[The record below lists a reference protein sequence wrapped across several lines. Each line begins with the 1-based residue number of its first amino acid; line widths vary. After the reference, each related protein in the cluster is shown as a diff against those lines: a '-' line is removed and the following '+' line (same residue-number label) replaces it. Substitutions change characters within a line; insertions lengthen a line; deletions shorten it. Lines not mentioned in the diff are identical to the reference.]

1 MECSKVFQLK
11 KYPNDIREVT
21 LGSNI
26 TLNEIV
32 AVARYGAKVHFSKE
46 YVDRV
51 NRYRGFVEAFA
62 ENNER
67 VYGITTGLGDNVK
80 ITIDREKRKDIN
92 RNHLRAHATS
102 VGEPATRES
111 VRAMMI
117 VMLSHMGNGH
127 AAVSLNT
134 LTQLKDMLNNGI
146 TPFVPKNG
154 SVGYLTLESH
164 IALVMLGEGRA
175 YVDSVLVDG
184 DEALKLKG
192 MKSIEADIK
201 EGLSLVSGTTSVT
214 AFGALALYD
223 AIQLAKTA
231 DISAAMSLEVLKGT
245 MMAFDERIMKARPH
259 VDQYNTASNVRSIL
273 EGSEIVKKYEG
284 YRVQDAL
291 SLRCIPQL
299 HGAAKKLIND
309 AKTTMDIEL
318 NSSVDNPLIFEEEGR
333 GISLMGCNADGSYV
347 GMSMDSINIAAANL
361 GKMAERRT
369 HRMVNSH
376 VSELPP
382 FLIED
387 PGFNNGFMM
396 AQYTSAGLV
405 GQMRLKSHPATIDNN
420 ITCANQEDYLSM
432 GYNASL
438 QAYENMAHL
447 KYILAIEIFHS
458 VQAGDFY
465 EESSS
470 KGIER
475 IRSLVRKEVPF
486 ITEDCNMNPYIEY
499 ISSLIED
506 GTIVRT
512 LEDETGEMLF

>member
-1 MECSKVFQLK
+1 MECSNVVQLK
-11 KYPNDIREVT
+11 KYPNDIKEVT
-21 LGSNI
+21 LASNI

-32 AVARYGAKVHFSKE
+32 AVARYGARVHFSKE
-46 YVDRV
+46 YIERV
-51 NRYRGFVEAFA
+51 NKYRGFVEAFA

-80 ITIDREKRKDIN
+80 IMIDREKRKDIN

-102 VGEPATRES
+102 VGEPATKES

-134 LTQLKDMLNNGI
+134 LTQMKDMLNNGI
-146 TPFVPKNG
+146 TPYVPKNG
-154 SVGYLTLESH
+154 SVGYLTLEAH
-164 IALVMLGEGRA
+164 ISLVMLGEGKA
-175 YVDSVLVDG
+175 YVEGILLDG
-184 DEALKLKG
+184 DEALKLKN
-192 MKSIEADIK
+192 MKPIEADIK

-223 AIQLAKTA
+223 AILYAKVA
-231 DISAAMSLEVLKGT
+231 DISSAMSLEVLKGT

-259 VDQYNTASNVRSIL
+259 VDQYNTAGNVRKIL

-299 HGAAKKLIND
+299 HGAAKKIIND
-309 AKTTMDIEL
+309 ALVTMEIEI
-318 NSSVDNPLIFEEEGR
+318 NSSVDNPLIFEEDGK

-347 GMSMDSINIAAANL
+347 GISMDSLNIAVTNL

-382 FLIED
+382 FLIEN

-396 AQYTSAGLV
+396 PQYTAAGLV
-405 GQMRLKSHPATIDNN
+405 GQMRLKCHPATIDNN

-432 GYNASL
+432 GFNASL
-438 QAYENMAHL
+438 QAYENMSHL
-447 KYILAIEIFHS
+447 KYILAIEIMHS
-458 VQAGDFY
+458 IQAGDFY

-470 KGIER
+470 KGVEKV
-475 IRSLVRKEVPF
+475 RSLVRQEVPF
-486 ITEDCNMNPYIEY
+486 VTEDCNMHPYIEY
-499 ISSLIED
+499 IADLIED
-506 GTIVRT
+506 GSLVRT
-512 LEDETGEMLF
+512 LEEEVGSLLF